1 LRSETCLSAHARS
14 QIERGLPGP
23 GVCPAIRAPE
33 RNREF
38 VLSHAQERTY
48 LEADESTQKAADAF
62 YPGYA
67 KAMTD
72 IGKERG
78 WPPMTRASF
87 DAQRGRS
94 GALLV
99 GSPEEVVDK
108 IIRHSETLG
117 GISRL
122 SFMMN
127 AASLPQ
133 VNMMRAIDAIGA
145 QVAPALHQIDSVA

>member
-1 LRSETCLSAHARS
+1 MRLLNSPPSTRTST
-14 QIERGLPGP
+14 
-23 GVCPAIRAPE
+23 GV
-33 RNREF
+33 NR
-38 VLSHAQERTY
+38 
-48 LEADESTQKAADAF
+48 
-62 YPGYA
+62 
-67 KAMTD
+67 
-72 IGKERG
+72 ERG

-99 GSPEEVVDK
+99 GSSEEVVDK
-108 IIRHSETLG
+108 IIRNSETLG